1 MKKPF
6 SKLFNLL
13 DKTDRHVED
22 KIEKIPVEKI
32 VPNRFQPRKVFDNK
46 SIKEL
51 ADSIEVHGLLQP
63 ITLRPIEEGMYE
75 IIAGERRFRA
85 IKSLHFE
92 NVESIIRYFTDQE
105 AAVIA
110 IIENIQREDL
120 SPYEEALAYKDLLSM
135 DDITQKDLAHSLG
148 KSQSFI
154 ANKLRL
160 LKLSSPV
167 ITALQNNDISERHA
181 RAMLS
186 LDNAMQ
192 YEVLEKVKDKDL
204 TVKDTEQLVKNRLK
218 QKETQI
224 NFNDDMTFLM
234 NDLDNEIQK
243 IKRHGHEVLC
253 EKTEDEDTYIINIK
267 IKK

>member
-120 SPYEEALAYKDLLSM
+120 SPYEEALAYKDLL
-135 DDITQKDLAHSLG
+135 LSL
-148 KSQSFI
+148 I
-154 ANKLRL
+154 H
-160 LKLSSPV
+160 
-167 ITALQNNDISERHA
+167 ISEPTR
-181 RAMLS
+181 RP
-186 LDNAMQ
+186 
-192 YEVLEKVKDKDL
+192 
-204 TVKDTEQLVKNRLK
+204 
-218 QKETQI
+218 
-224 NFNDDMTFLM
+224 
-234 NDLDNEIQK
+234 
-243 IKRHGHEVLC
+243 G
-253 EKTEDEDTYIINIK
+253 
-267 IKK
+267 